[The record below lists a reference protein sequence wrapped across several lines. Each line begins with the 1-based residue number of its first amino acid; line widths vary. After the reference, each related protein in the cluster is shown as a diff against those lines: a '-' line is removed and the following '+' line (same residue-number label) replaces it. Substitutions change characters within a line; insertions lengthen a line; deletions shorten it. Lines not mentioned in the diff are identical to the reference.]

1 MNAQCTQLRIEIY
14 AQLWYDFR
22 KGGMNLESTVLEY
35 KCPCC
40 GAALTFS
47 EDNQTLNCHSCGNE
61 LETDSIRALHEEP
74 REESFSW
81 DDVSAQNLSD
91 TERDTLQSFTCSSCG
106 GELMTDGATVAT
118 FCPYCDN
125 PAVIPGRVS
134 DTLRP
139 DGVLPFQKTKEE
151 AKAAFQKL
159 IQKKPLLP
167 KGFAEN
173 HRFEK
178 ITGVYVPFWLYDCGG
193 ELDGRYR
200 ATRVRVWRSGDYRYC
215 KTSHYLLLR
224 RATAAFSGIPM
235 DASTKM
241 DDALMESIEPFDYTQ
256 MVDFH
261 TAYLSGFLADKFDV
275 ARECGKDRIR
285 QRVSSSMD
293 SLISHTFVGYD
304 SVTPTN
310 KNIHIDHSCG
320 RYVLLPVWLL
330 TIRFAEQTYHFA
342 MNGQTGRITG
352 NLPVSVG
359 RAVAWFCGI
368 ALPLAAL
375 ISVLLML

>member
-1 MNAQCTQLRIEIY
+1 MNT
-14 AQLWYDFR
+14 
-22 KGGMNLESTVLEY
+22 SVLEY

-47 EDNQTLNCHSCGNE
+47 EEDQNLTCASCGNE
-61 LETDSIRALHEEP
+61 LETESIRAFNEAP

-81 DDVSAQNLSD
+81 DEVSAQSLTD
-91 TERDTLQSFTCSSCG
+91 AEKEELQVFTCPSCG
-106 GELMTDGATVAT
+106 GELLTDGSTVAT
-118 FCPYCDN
+118 FCPYCDS
-125 PAVIPGRVS
+125 PAVLPGRVS
-134 DTLRP
+134 DAIRP
-139 DGVLPFQKTKEE
+139 DGVLPFQKTREE

-167 KGFAEN
+167 KGFAEG

-178 ITGVYVPFWLYDCGG
+178 ISGIYVPFWLYDCGG
-193 ELDGRYR
+193 ELDGRYK
-200 ATRVRVWRSGDYRYC
+200 ATRVRVWRSGDYRYR

-241 DDALMESIEPFDYTQ
+241 EDTLMESIEPFDYSQ
-256 MVDFH
+256 MVDFD

-275 ARECGKDRIR
+275 ARDVGKERIR
-285 QRVSSSMD
+285 SRVASSMD
-293 SLISHTFVGYD
+293 SIISPTFIGYD
-304 SVTPTN
+304 SVLPTH
-310 KNIHIDHSCG
+310 KNIHIDHSRG
-320 RYVLLPVWLL
+320 RYVLLPVWML
-330 TIRFAEQTYHFA
+330 TIRFGEETYHFA

-359 RAVAWFCGI
+359 RALAWFCGI
-368 ALPLAAL
+368 ALPIAAI
-375 ISVLLML
+375 ISAVWML